1 MTEAGAAPEVEDV
14 TFDELIERARE
25 LASTG
30 ERRILGITGAPGS
43 GKSTLADAIVEA
55 LGDSAVLVG
64 QDAFHLSNAELHRL
78 SRFERKGAI
87 DTFDAHGYVSLL
99 RRLRARD
106 EDVVY
111 CAVFDRSLEE
121 SLACSVAVP
130 AEVPLVVT
138 EGNYLLVPEAPWG
151 HVAGLLDEC
160 WFVDPS
166 EEVRL
171 ERLIARHEAFGRSPE
186 EARERSLGSDQRNAE
201 RIASTRH
208 LADRVIRP
216 AEVIPAD
223 IPPTSP

>member
-1 MTEAGAAPEVEDV
+1 MARSAAGPATEDV
-14 TFDELIERARE
+14 TFDELIEAARE
-25 LASTG
+25 LASSG

-43 GKSTLADAIVEA
+43 GKSTLAEVVVEA
-55 LGDSAVLVG
+55 LGGSAVLVG

-78 SRFERKGAI
+78 GRFERKGAI
-87 DTFDAHGYVSLL
+87 DTFDAHGYVNLL

-111 CAVFDRSLEE
+111 CAVFDRSIEE
-121 SLACSVAVP
+121 SLACSVPMP

-138 EGNYLLVPEAPWG
+138 EGNYLLVPDDPWG
-151 HVAGLLDEC
+151 QVAGLLDEC

-171 ERLIARHEAFGRSPE
+171 ERLIARHEAFGRTPE
-186 EARERSLGSDQRNAE
+186 EARERTLGSDQRNAE

-208 LADRVIRP
+208 LADRVVRP
-216 AEVIPAD
+216 AKVTPAEG
-223 IPPTSP
+223 PPTSP